1 MSASQPTVEL
11 EVQHYAGVLR
21 QAVRAAGFA
30 VSEVERRLGSGPKSL
45 RRVFCGAVDL
55 KLKHVIA
62 VLRII
67 GMPQTEFFAIA
78 SRAQRRSRRRS
89 QGGEILSTFDRAGY
103 RGALA
108 PIADGLEDPA
118 SEEEFDRLV
127 EDAVDRVMKRRE
139 REGLLP
145 AVEEIWT
152 PPRPAAQNGGEAAG
166 GGGEPD

>member
-1 MSASQPTVEL
+1 MNESQPPVEV

-30 VSEVERRLGSGPKSL
+30 VSEVERQLGTGPKAL

-67 GMPQTEFFAIA
+67 GMSQAEFFAIA
-78 SRAQRRSRRRS
+78 TRTDRRSRRS
-89 QGGEILSTFDRAGY
+89 SPGGEILATFERIGY

-108 PIADGLEDPA
+108 PVADELEDPA

-127 EDAVDRVMKRRE
+127 EDAVDRVMKRRASE
-139 REGLLP
+139 IKP
-145 AVEEIWT
+145 PIEEPPT
-152 PPRPAAQNGGEAAG
+152 PEELPAAQDEGDGAVG
-166 GGGEPD
+166 SEPE